1 MSSRRAL
8 STVAAIPLIVIVPGA
23 RAAAQAPS
31 AAASRPAPS
40 VDALYHLGPDSEPQ
54 PGVPHGTVTPWEKL
68 PSQAYPG
75 TLHDFCVYVPA
86 QYDPATPASLMIF
99 QDGQAWLRLTGDYR
113 VPCVFDNL
121 IYRREMPVT
130 IAVFINPGRT
140 PEQPE
145 ASASDWGDKTTNR
158 PQEYNALD
166 DKYARV
172 ITDELMPVLYSR
184 YNLSKRREDHA
195 IGGASSGAIAAF
207 TVAWHRPDQFH
218 KVLSTIGSFT
228 NIRGGHVYPD
238 LIRSNE
244 RKPLRVFLQDGLN
257 DNRGI
262 RGDDPTYKPDW
273 DWHAQN
279 VKMADALVEKGY
291 DFSYTWGIG
300 THSNKQAGAIL
311 PDMLRWL
318 WRDFPRPLDD
328 PHDPSNRMPLVPAG
342 TTPAVAP
349 AASGG
354 SSSAAELS
362 APQLKR
368 VSYHSAAT
376 GQDRDYYVYL
386 PEGFAQKDRWPV
398 LMTLS
403 GNGERGDGKDD
414 LDYVLANGPL
424 FEAWTQGRRLPFVI
438 VAPQLPMFNQA
449 SQGFITGRTRAKI
462 RYPRPEGA
470 YPPGANYTG
479 KDHMDGVPADP
490 QMPFGLDGTPEGW
503 SMIENELVAML
514 DRTVADFK
522 GDPARLYLTGLSTG
536 GFGTWYMAG
545 KHPDRFAAI
554 APVAAFCHPDLA
566 EPIAKAKLPLW
577 VFTGGRDPYFKLQYF
592 YAGLNKLEELGHPE
606 VRFTIEADMGHNSW
620 NRVYAGQDLYDWL
633 LAHRRTDVK

>member
-1 MSSRRAL
+1 MSSLRSL
-8 STVAAIPLIVIVPGA
+8 SGLAAAAVVAAVTMGSG
-23 RAAAQAPS
+23 RAAAQT
-31 AAASRPAPS
+31 
-40 VDALYHLGPDSEPQ
+40 DALYRLGPDSEPQ
-54 PGVPHGTVTPWEKL
+54 PGVPQGTVTEWEKL

-86 QYDPATPASLMIF
+86 QYDPATPAALMIF

-113 VPCVFDNL
+113 VPYVFDNL

-145 ASASDWGDKTTNR
+145 ASAADWGDRSTNR

-172 ITDELMPVLYSR
+172 ITDELMPVLTKR
-184 YNLSKRREDHA
+184 YNLSPKPEDRA

-207 TVAWHRPDQFH
+207 TVAWHRPDQFR

-238 LIRSNE
+238 LIRGSDP
-244 RKPLRVFLQDGLN
+244 KPIRIFLQDGLN
-257 DNRGI
+257 DNRGV
-262 RGDDPTYKPDW
+262 RGEGAAATYAADR

-279 VKMADALVEKGY
+279 IKMVSALTEKGY
-291 DFSYTWGIG
+291 DVNYTWGIG
-300 THSNKQAGAIL
+300 THSNKQGGAIL

-318 WRDFPRPLDD
+318 WRDYVRPPDD
-328 PHDPSNRMPLVPAG
+328 ARDSTNRMTLVPQGFAPPAQ
-342 TTPAVAP
+342 PAVGPPAP
-349 AASGG
+349 PREW
-354 SSSAAELS
+354 SAA
-362 APQLKR
+362 QLKR

-376 GQDRDYYVYL
+376 GEDRDYYVYL

-403 GNGERGDGKDD
+403 GNGERGDGKGD

-424 FEAWTQGRRLPFVI
+424 FEAWSQRRRLPFVI
-438 VAPQLPMFNQA
+438 IAPQLPMFNQA
-449 SQGFITGRTRAKI
+449 GQGFITSRTRARI
-462 RYPRPEGA
+462 RYPRADGP
-470 YPPGANYTG
+470 YPPGPNYTG
-479 KDHMDGVPADP
+479 TDRMDGVPADP

-503 SMIENELVAML
+503 SVIEDELLAMI
-514 DRTVADFK
+514 DRTLVEFK
-522 GDPARLYLTGLSTG
+522 GDRTRVYLTGLSTG
-536 GFGTWYMAG
+536 GFGTWYLAG
-545 KHPDRFAAI
+545 KHPERFAAI

-566 EPIAKAKLPLW
+566 GPIAKAKLPLW
-577 VFTGGRDPYFKLQYF
+577 VFTGGRDPYFKVQYF
-592 YAGLNKLEELGHPE
+592 YPALNLLEAQGHPE
-606 VRFTIEADMGHNSW
+606 VRFSIEADMGHNSW
-620 NRVYAGQDLYDWL
+620 NRVYAGQDLYDWFL
-633 LAHRRTDVK
+633 THQRTDVK